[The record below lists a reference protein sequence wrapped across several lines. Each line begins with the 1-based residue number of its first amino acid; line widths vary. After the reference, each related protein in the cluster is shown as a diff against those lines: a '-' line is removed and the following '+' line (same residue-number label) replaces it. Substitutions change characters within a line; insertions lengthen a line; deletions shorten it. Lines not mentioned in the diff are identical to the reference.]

1 MSKEAYYAFK
11 AMKYK
16 MIVAELE
23 RLEWERKKK
32 EETKNVETN
41 PQIHMA

>member
-23 RLEWERKKK
+23 RIEWERKKK
-32 EETKNVETN
+32 EEAKNVEIN
-41 PQIHMA
+41 SQIQMA